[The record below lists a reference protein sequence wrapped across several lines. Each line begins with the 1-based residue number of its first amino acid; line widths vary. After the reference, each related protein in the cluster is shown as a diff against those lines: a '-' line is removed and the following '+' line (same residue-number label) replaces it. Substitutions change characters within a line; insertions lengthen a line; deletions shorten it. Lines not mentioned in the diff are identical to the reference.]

1 MKSFSKLLLLPT
13 IIFSLSACVATKRD
27 FVQIPGLSQLT
38 SSKVEKIST
47 KPSYEISQTTYDSY
61 LAFAKKFSKLAISET
76 NKNKEESLG
85 ISIPDAYLC
94 LAITAAV
101 SNDAARND
109 VLSYLELNNVDEL
122 RTSVKEILATL
133 CTLYEDY
140 NHKYHGGYNLNSIWL
155 DPTQVELVK
164 EKDEQLYKD
173 LEELFDA
180 STYMEPLTSEKANI
194 YLQDKGLKDMPV
206 PTIQLDDTNPPAM
219 GVMSVYYCL
228 DFFMEETKEYYKQQY
243 QSGTHK
249 MDYSYNGV
257 TSKVDYI
264 EQNRNGNV
272 YQGSDFFGAD
282 LSIQSLNMSYFLPN
296 NKTSMPSSILDDVL
310 DENYQL
316 KQGQYT
322 DWNNQVQQTTTHD
335 IHISAPYFSLNNS
348 VSLDH
353 GVLQKILPVITQTGA
368 GRRLVDP
375 LPPNNNMYLDFLKQF
390 SVMKFNY
397 DGFYSCSVTIAGYAA
412 NASMP
417 IEYEPFELKLDHPY
431 IFEVKKDV
439 KVGKEYTSLPMI
451 IGEIVNPD
459 YVD

>member
-13 IIFSLSACVATKRD
+13 IIFSLSACVATKQEVTPSNLGR
-27 FVQIPGLSQLT
+27 LT
-38 SSKVEKIST
+38 TPKVEKIST
-47 KPSYEISQTTYDSY
+47 KQNYEISQTTYDSY

-109 VLSYLELNNVDEL
+109 VLSYLELNNVEEL

-155 DPTQVELVK
+155 DPAQVALVK
-164 EKDEQLYKD
+164 EKDKQLYKD

-180 STYMEPLTSEKANI
+180 STYMEPLTGEKANN
-194 YLQDKGLKDMPV
+194 YLKDNGLKDMPV
-206 PTIQLDDTNPPAM
+206 PTIQLNDTNPPAM

-249 MDYSYNGV
+249 MDYSFNGS

-264 EQNRNGNV
+264 EQNRDGNV
-272 YQGSDFFGAD
+272 YQGSNFYGAD

-310 DENYQL
+310 NNNYQL

-322 DWNNQVQQTTTHD
+322 AWNNQVQQTTTHN
-335 IHISAPYFSLNNS
+335 IHISAPYF
-348 VSLDH
+348 H
-353 GVLQKILPVITQTGA
+353 
-368 GRRLVDP
+368 
-375 LPPNNNMYLDFLKQF
+375 
-390 SVMKFNY
+390 
-397 DGFYSCSVTIAGYAA
+397 
-412 NASMP
+412 
-417 IEYEPFELKLDHPY
+417 
-431 IFEVKKDV
+431 
-439 KVGKEYTSLPMI
+439 
-451 IGEIVNPD
+451 
-459 YVD
+459 